1 MYSVHLWSVQYT
13 VHCTLWLA
21 VILWAVGCARLWGA
35 GRTIAAQ
42 KGRPKGNIGMGRCLA
57 ERGSR
62 KLFLVPPLQNVDTN
76 VSRERRAIFRT
87 DRKFSFYRIN
97 RNRSDNFW

>member
-1 MYSVHLWSVQYT
+1 MYT
-13 VHCTLWLA
+13 VACCY
-21 VILWAVGCARLWGA
+21 IVGCARLWGA

-57 ERGSR
+57 KRGSR